1 MISSPSGGHCR
12 YSVKVTEDHLV
23 SLQMATSKS
32 DVVVRL
38 EILDHEE
45 VKTTAT
51 GKAHVVLPAFVFQKD
66 PSPNTPA
73 VNSQTGA
80 SEEETSRRSGS
91 RMCGYSS
98 GGGWRRVGW
107 GRRMVVV
114 GVVE

>member
-1 MISSPSGGHCR
+1 
-12 YSVKVTEDHLV
+12 
-23 SLQMATSKS
+23 MATSKS

-98 GGGWRRVGW
+98 GGG
-107 GRRMVVV
+107 RRMVVV
-114 GVVE
+114 GVVGWREVNGGVVQVAGSGTKIYF